1 MIFYKAK
8 TYFQGKF
15 DFRDLYI
22 TACYYI
28 CVVSIYFKEDYRI
41 IFIKTYANEKICKWI
56 ISLFLW
62 AKSFCC
68 VVLISLLSENI
79 YISRYLRL
87 GAMWCQYI
95 HINDFISYFH
105 QNWSRCFH
113 WIQFKIVAKII
124 AINKT
129 LNTVYKFYL
138 VPRIWNVVHA

>member
-28 CVVSIYFKEDYRI
+28 CAVSIYLKEDYRI
-41 IFIKTYANEKICKWI
+41 IFIKTYGEKICKWI

-62 AKSFCC
+62 ATSFFVSCC
-68 VVLISLLSENI
+68 FP
-79 YISRYLRL
+79 YYLKIFIFL
-87 GAMWCQYI
+87 DI

-113 WIQFKIVAKII
+113 WIQLKIVAKII
-124 AINKT
+124 AISKT
-129 LNTVYKFYL
+129 LNAVYKSYL

>member
-87 GAMWCQYI
+87 GAMWCQYLNI
-95 HINDFISYFH
+95 KRDIYVDEKAVTVYTYKWFH
-105 QNWSRCFH
+105 LIFSPEL
-113 WIQFKIVAKII
+113 IKMLS
-124 AINKT
+124 
-129 LNTVYKFYL
+129 LNTV
-138 VPRIWNVVHA
+138 